1 MNNITSRLIKIS
13 IATLLLSLLSACAA
27 PPPVP
32 EDNYYQLPNTTL
44 TPLAN
49 TLTSDLAI
57 KRLASDGL
65 HGERALLFSKAGQA
79 LQLKQYHYH
88 HWSDTP
94 PRMLQ
99 EYFISALRKANV
111 ANTVINYD
119 PGQRTALT
127 LSGKIRHFEQ
137 IGRGNKNEV
146 LVELEL
152 QLHDKHHKIVHLK
165 DYRVSQ
171 IAKSGKPHDLVNA
184 YGEALNKIVTDFIH
198 DWSKING

>member
-1 MNNITSRLIKIS
+1 MKNITSRLIALIIS
-13 IATLLLSLLSACAA
+13 ITFLGLLTSCAV

-32 EDNYYQLPNTTL
+32 EDNYYQLPKATL
-44 TPLAN
+44 KLQTK
-49 TLTSDLAI
+49 TLVNDLAI
-57 KRLASDGL
+57 KRLVSDGL
-65 HGERALLFSKAGQA
+65 HGERALLFSKAGQE

-99 EYFISALRKANV
+99 EYLISALRQAKV

-119 PGQRTALT
+119 PGQRTELT
-127 LSGKIRHFEQ
+127 LSGKVRHFEQ
-137 IGRGNKNEV
+137 IGRGKKNEV

-171 IAKSGKPHDLVNA
+171 PAKSAKPHDLVSA
-184 YGEALNKIVTDFIH
+184 YGQAMNKIMAEFITD
-198 DWSKING
+198 WRKI

>member
-1 MNNITSRLIKIS
+1 MKNLTALTLS
-13 IATLLLSLLSACAA
+13 ITLLALFTSCAV

-32 EDNYYQLPNTTL
+32 EDNYYQLPASQL
-44 TPLAN
+44 K
-49 TLTSDLAI
+49 TSDKVIVNHLAV
-57 KRLASDGL
+57 KRLVSDGL

-99 EYFISALRKANV
+99 EHLISALRQAKV
-111 ANTVINYD
+111 ANKVTNYD
-119 PGQRTALT
+119 PGQRAELT

-137 IGRGNKNEV
+137 IERGNENKV
-146 LVELEL
+146 RVELEL
-152 QLHDKHHKIVHLK
+152 QLRDKKHNTILLN

-171 IAKSGKPHDLVNA
+171 TAKSAKPHDLVKA
-184 YGEALNKIVTDFIH
+184 YGDALNKIISMFMV
-198 DWSKING
+198 DWSKK